1 MTGDVAGTRL
11 TVVMPTRD
19 RRERALRTLARL
31 GEELAGH
38 RAEAIV
44 VDDGSSDGSAAAI
57 ADLAASFPVPLR
69 VERLET
75 SRGPGAARNRGL
87 GLAAGSICLF
97 LGDDIVPRP
106 GLVAR
111 HLDFHRSRPD
121 PGDALLGRVVPAPP
135 LDRSPF
141 LCWLHE
147 HGKQYAYGLLES
159 GAQVQSRFFYAAN
172 SSLKLRLLRT
182 AGGFDERFRFGHEE
196 AELAGR
202 LQAAGL
208 RLHYDAEVVAEH
220 DHPTD
225 LAATLRRMREFG
237 RSQRL
242 LTELDRSQP
251 GPGRPTSRHRLAAIV
266 LALPALVG
274 LRPAPVRARTWRF
287 LCEQASRE
295 AFWGERDPADPAIR
309 VGRTLARLAARDPA
323 TRLTPTMG
331 RS

>member
-1 MTGDVAGTRL
+1 VTEDVAATRL
-11 TVVMPTRD
+11 SVVIPTRD
-19 RRERALRTLARL
+19 RRERALQTLARL
-31 GEELAGH
+31 GEELAGQ

-44 VDDGSSDGSAAAI
+44 VDDASGDGSAAAI
-57 ADLAASFPVPLR
+57 ADLVASFPVPLR

-87 GLAAGSICLF
+87 QLAAGSICLF

-106 GLVAR
+106 GLIAR

-121 PGDALLGRVVPAPP
+121 PADALLGRVVPAPP

-141 LCWLHE
+141 VTWLHE
-147 HGKQYAYGLLES
+147 QGKQYAYALLES
-159 GAQVQSRFFYAAN
+159 GAQVQARFFYAAN
-172 SSLKLRLLRT
+172 SSLKLELVRA

-202 LQAAGL
+202 LRAAGM
-208 RLHYDAEVVAEH
+208 RLHYDAEAVAEH

-237 RSQRL
+237 RAQRL
-242 LTELDRSQP
+242 LTELDPAQPRP
-251 GPGRPTSRHRLAAIV
+251 GPTSARHRLAAAA
-266 LALPALVG
+266 LALPAVVG

-295 AFWGERDPADPAIR
+295 AFWGESDPGDPSIR
-309 VGRTLARLAARDPA
+309 VGRTLARLAARDPGTQA
-323 TRLTPTMG
+323 ALTAG
-331 RS
+331 R